1 MLLCYQA
8 RFEWDVWVIFDC
20 YNKLTSDPC
29 SGLECCMLALANR
42 KAVRPN
48 EREDLNSRQ
57 GDGLEVTINFSF
69 VTIVV
74 SFQKSQSQR
83 YFSFDFEYFTDG
95 PSLTTDLNLSARPF
109 EFVLMMVKFARSRFA
124 INDYPL
130 PGFVSSKSNFQT
142 FFARQNREPTSSTD
156 ARSCL

>member
-1 MLLCYQA
+1 MLLCYLA
-8 RFEWDVWVIFDC
+8 RFEWDVWVISDC
-20 YNKLTSDPC
+20 YNKLTSDPY
-29 SGLECCMLALANR
+29 SGLECYVLALANR
-42 KAVRPN
+42 KAIRPN

-57 GDGLEVTINFSF
+57 GDGLEVKINFSF

-109 EFVLMMVKFARSRFA
+109 KFALMMVKLARSRFA